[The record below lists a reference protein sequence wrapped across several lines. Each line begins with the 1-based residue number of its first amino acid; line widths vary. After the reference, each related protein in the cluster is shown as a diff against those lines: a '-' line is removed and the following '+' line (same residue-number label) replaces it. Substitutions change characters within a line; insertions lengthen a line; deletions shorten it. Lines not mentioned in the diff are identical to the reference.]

1 MTQHIHTIHN
11 NSDIHTN
18 SIQLAAAAEIQPVIG
33 WTEITEKYLANLDV
47 KPRSKE
53 TYRKALKQFGE
64 WITARNG
71 ANRPPERADIL
82 AYKEHLRANYSA
94 STVSAY
100 LTAVRGLFIWL
111 EAEKKYPNIA
121 AGIKGA
127 RASKGFK
134 KDTLTTGQARR
145 ILATVDGET
154 LDQMR
159 DYALVNLLLR
169 TGLRTVEAERANIE
183 DIRQEAGQALLY
195 VQGKGRDSKDAFV
208 VLTDATLEPIQDY
221 LNARKETDASAALF
235 ASHSNRNGGG
245 RLTTRSIRRIIKNS
259 MRAAGIDS
267 DRLTAHSLRHTAI
280 TFALLGGAGI
290 QEAQAMARHS
300 NINTTMIYAH
310 NIQRIAAA
318 PERSIDN
325 YLANH

>member
-1 MTQHIHTIHN
+1 MNEQSSGAIIPVTVTA
-11 NSDIHTN
+11 DIQTVTVW
-18 SIQLAAAAEIQPVIG
+18 SAAID
-33 WTEITEKYLANLDV
+33 KYLDNLDV
-47 KPRSKE
+47 KPKSKD
-53 TYRKALKQFGE
+53 TYRKALKHFRQ
-64 WITARNG
+64 WITERNG
-71 ANRPPERADIL
+71 VNKAPERADIL
-82 AYKEHLRANYSA
+82 AYKEYLRANYSA

-100 LTAVRGLFIWL
+100 ITAVRGLFTWL
-111 EAEKKYPNIA
+111 EAEKQYPNIA

-127 RASKGFK
+127 KAAKGFK
-134 KDTLTTGQARR
+134 KDTLTPGQARR
-145 ILATVDGET
+145 MLDAADGDNLE
-154 LDQMR
+154 QMR

-208 VLTDATLEPIQDY
+208 VLTDATLEPIQAY
-221 LNARKETDASAALF
+221 LNARKESNAAAPLF
-235 ASHSNRNGGG
+235 AGHGNRSGGG
-245 RLTTRSIRRIIKNS
+245 RLTTRSISRIVKSS

-318 PERSIDN
+318 PEKSIDS
-325 YLANH
+325 YLASH

>member
-1 MTQHIHTIHN
+1 MR
-11 NSDIHTN
+11 
-18 SIQLAAAAEIQPVIG
+18 EIQAMHYSGAIQPAG
-33 WTEITEKYLANLDV
+33 ITAIQTANNWEAGVNKYLDNLDA
-47 KPRSKE
+47 KPKTKE
-53 TYRKALKQFGE
+53 TYRKALKQFFI
-64 WITARNG
+64 WMHSNQTG
-71 ANRPPERADIL
+71 ANPERSDIL
-82 AYKEHLRANYSA
+82 AYKEYLRGNFSA

-100 LTAVRGLFIWL
+100 LSAVRGLFAWL
-111 EAEKKYPNIA
+111 EAEKIYPNIA

-127 RASKGFK
+127 KAAKGFR
-134 KDTLTTGQARR
+134 KDTLTTGQAKK

-154 LDQMR
+154 LDQLR

-208 VLTDATLEPIQDY
+208 VLTDATLEPIQAY
-221 LNARKETDASAALF
+221 LNARKETSGTAALF
-235 ASHSNRNGGG
+235 ASNSNRNGGG
-245 RLTTRSIRRIIKNS
+245 RLTTRSIRRIVKNS

-300 NINTTMIYAH
+300 NINTTLIYAH
-310 NIQRIAAA
+310 NIQRIATA
-318 PERSIDN
+318 PERSIDK
-325 YLANH
+325 YLATN